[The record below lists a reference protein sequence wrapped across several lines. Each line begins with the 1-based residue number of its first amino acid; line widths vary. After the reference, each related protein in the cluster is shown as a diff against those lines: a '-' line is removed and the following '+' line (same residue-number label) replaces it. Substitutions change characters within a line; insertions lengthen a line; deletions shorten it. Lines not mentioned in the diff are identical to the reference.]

1 MTAGFAIGGPAP
13 PHRVPL
19 RYLTACAVPA
29 AAAGGI
35 GYGNDG
41 NWLGVAVYGALYLL
55 WDAIGPQDRAPPLAR
70 DRPLLTAILFLQ
82 LPLLLVAW
90 IAFLG
95 AFAAADPAGSGAFG
109 FFAAIGLPY
118 RGGATAPELVGA
130 TLSFAFA
137 VAIGG
142 TVTAHELVHR
152 TGSPAA
158 LLVGRLQLA
167 FIFDAAFSIEHV
179 YGHHARVGTRADPAT
194 ARRGE
199 SVYRF
204 IGRSTFQSFRSAW
217 AIEEKRL
224 SRAGRPLWSWH
235 NRNLRGIA
243 LSLALVAV
251 SAGVG
256 GWLAA
261 GAFLLAGALAK
272 ALLEA
277 TNYVEHYGLVR
288 AAGTRVQPR
297 HSWDTAAPISAS
309 GMFNLGR
316 HAAHHIAVRP
326 YGTLALEAESPKLPS
341 GVVGSVFIAVIPP
354 LWRRVM
360 APRLAAWDREQAT
373 DEERA
378 LAAEAES
385 FSSAPSKPGKPVQ
398 HEAGVA
404 ETHPKAKLPSGPR
417 IRNMTEERVGRGF
430 GILVPNALP
439 EPKDSKKD

>member
-1 MTAGFAIGGPAP
+1 LSASSGIGGTVAAQ
-13 PHRVPL
+13 RTPL
-19 RYLTACAVPA
+19 RYFAVCAVPA
-29 AAAGGI
+29 AAAIGI

-55 WDAIGPQDRAPPLAR
+55 WDAIGPEDQAPPLAR
-70 DRPLLTAILFLQ
+70 DRALLTGILFLQ
-82 LPLLLVAW
+82 LPLLVLAW
-90 IAFLG
+90 IAFLA
-95 AFAAADPAGSGAFG
+95 AFAAADPPGTGAAG
-109 FFAAIGLPY
+109 FFAAIGLPL
-118 RGGATAPELVGA
+118 RGEATALELAEA
-130 TLSFAFA
+130 TLSFAVA

-179 YGHHARVGTRADPAT
+179 YGHHARVGTWADPAT

-199 SVYRF
+199 NVYRF
-204 IGRSTFQSFRSAW
+204 IGRSTVQSFLGAW
-217 AIEEKRL
+217 TIEAKRL
-224 SRAGRPLWSWH
+224 ARTGRPLWSWH

-243 LSLALVAV
+243 LSLALVAI
-251 SAGVG
+251 SAAAG

-261 GAFLLAGALAK
+261 GAFVLAGALAK

-288 AAGTRVQPR
+288 VAGTRVQPR

-360 APRLAAWDREQAT
+360 APRLAAWDRDQAT
-373 DEERA
+373 EEERA
-378 LAAEAES
+378 LAAETEAMAARPGTW
-385 FSSAPSKPGKPVQ
+385 APAASGLGENP
-398 HEAGVA
+398 AG
-404 ETHPKAKLPSGPR
+404 GNRPR
-417 IRNMTEERVGRGF
+417 
-430 GILVPNALP
+430 
-439 EPKDSKKD
+439 